1 MGKNIPRPEHPR
13 PQFKRENWQ
22 NLNGEWNFAFDDQK
36 QGEKNRW
43 FEQSEL
49 QKKITVPFTFETKAS
64 GIADRSEH
72 NQIWYQRKFEVETDS
87 DQKVILN
94 FAAVDY
100 LTKVWINGSFAG
112 SHQGAYDSF
121 AFDISDFVNFEA
133 ENNIVVK
140 VEDTRSKTQPRGKQT
155 YKKDNFLCWYTR
167 TTGIWQTVWLEFM
180 DQNLYLKDLKITP
193 LLDQKEVELDYN
205 FEAEDFE
212 AGNYKLISSIEFEG
226 KLINQF
232 ELKVNRKNYSFK
244 INLEDEKNEIKIWQ
258 PASPNLYDL
267 KLILYKNGEVVD
279 RIDSYFGMRKISI
292 EGNKVFL
299 NNQPLYQK
307 LILDQ
312 GYWPE
317 SLVTPPS
324 DQALKKDLEL
334 TKKMGFNGV
343 RKHQKIEDDRFYYW
357 ADKLGLLVWA
367 EMGSTYQYNDQA
379 VENFSSQWLRVVK
392 ELYNHPSII
401 CWVPFNES
409 WGIEDVKQNKKQQ
422 HFTESIYYLTKSIDS
437 ERPIIANDGWEHT
450 ISDIITFHDYVE
462 STDKLRKTYVESIDQ
477 LLQNKKVFND
487 QEYITGGKFIMAD
500 NYYYQGQ
507 PIIFS
512 EFGGIAFQ
520 DKEGWG
526 YGEQVESKEEL
537 SQRMNQ
543 LLEII
548 RDADYFEGYCYTQ
561 LTDVEQEKNG
571 LLDENREF
579 KLDLEKIIEFNQIVN
594 Q

>member
-1 MGKNIPRPEHPR
+1 MDNKIPRPEHPR
-13 PQFKRENWQ
+13 PQFERENWQ
-22 NLNGEWNFAFDDQK
+22 NLNGEWNFAFDDQNL
-36 QGEKNRW
+36 GEKDRW
-43 FEQSEL
+43 YQKQEL
-49 QKKITVPFTFETKAS
+49 ENNITVPFTFETEAS

-72 NQIWYQRKFEVETDS
+72 NYIWYQRTFRVEADS
-87 DQKVILN
+87 KKKVILN
-94 FAAVDY
+94 FGAVDY

-112 SHQGAYDSF
+112 SHRGAYDSF
-121 AFDISDFVNFEA
+121 AFDISDFINYQA
-133 ENNIVVK
+133 ENNIVIK

-167 TTGIWQTVWLEFM
+167 TTGIWQTVWLEFV
-180 DQNLYLKDLKITP
+180 DQKVHFEKIKITP
-193 LLDQKEVELDYN
+193 DIDQKEAALDYS
-205 FEAEDFE
+205 FQADDFK
-212 AGNYKLISSIEFEG
+212 AGEYKLLTKILFKG
-226 KLINQF
+226 QLINQF
-232 ELKVNRKNYSFK
+232 DFEVKQKSHKYK
-244 INLEDEKNEIKIWQ
+244 INLEDQNNEIKLWS
-258 PASPNLYDL
+258 PEEPNLYDL
-267 KLILYKNGEVVD
+267 EFKLYRKDKVVD
-279 RIDSYFGMRKISI
+279 QLRSYFGMRKISI
-292 EGNKVFL
+292 EGDKIFL

-317 SLVTPPS
+317 SLLTPPS
-324 DQALKKDLEL
+324 DQALKKDVEL
-334 TKKMGFNGV
+334 IKEMGFNGA

-367 EMGSTYQYNDQA
+367 EIGSTYEYNDQA
-379 VENFSSQWLRVVK
+379 VEEFSSQWLKIVK

-401 CWVPFNES
+401 TWVPFNES
-409 WGIEDVKQNKKQQ
+409 WGIEDVRQDKKQQ
-422 HFTESIYYLTKSIDS
+422 KFTESIYYLTKSIDL

-462 STDKLRKTYVESIDQ
+462 DTDKLKKTYLESIEQ

-487 QEYITGGKFIMAD
+487 QEYINGGKFIMAD
-500 NYYYQGQ
+500 NYQYQGQ

-520 DKEGWG
+520 NKEGWG
-526 YGEQVESKEEL
+526 YGEQVETKEEL

-543 LLEII
+543 LMEII

-571 LLDENREF
+571 LLDENRKF
-579 KLDLEKIIEFNQIVN
+579 KLDLEKIIEFNRIVD
-594 Q
+594 